1 MSWEW
6 LSPMDTTMG
15 VVGQRF
21 RDWMRALANCL
32 RLADRLT
39 AYRMNWHKQSVY
51 VTAVGI
57 LHHRS
62 ANLWV
67 KVWGYPTCSV
77 AALPI
82 SRGVA
87 DQYGKGS
94 YLRVSSKVW
103 MGALMNLVVGC
114 RRITPICRSAPCYW
128 CDTMGVSRT
137 AINLS
142 FSGYDT
148 MMGMLQECW
157 SVPYGILGCPDKIFG
172 IMSWLGGSFDLELC
186 AVRQLQL
193 WFAIQELFLACLSAI
208 LGS

>member
-39 AYRMNWHKQSVY
+39 AYRM
-51 VTAVGI
+51 
-57 LHHRS
+57 
-62 ANLWV
+62 
-67 KVWGYPTCSV
+67 VWGYPTCSV

-172 IMSWLGGSFDLELC
+172 MCGLLSSAC
-186 AVRQLQL
+186 HL
-193 WFAIQELFLACLSAI
+193 WV
-208 LGS
+208 G

>member
-51 VTAVGI
+51 VTAVGMFGAI
-57 LHHRS
+57 LLV
-62 ANLWV
+62 LWL
-67 KVWGYPTCSV
+67 P
-77 AALPI
+77 LPI

-157 SVPYGILGCPDKIFG
+157 SVNLVARCRMVSLVVPDKIFG